1 MFFWWPTWLSHV
13 LIIAFT
19 GLKRTLYGFPFFF
32 CIETNNELES
42 SIHEIEEKE
51 SMIEKLSAELEELK
65 NEVQTKA
72 DERERLLRKRK
83 SLNEECNS
91 LQKKLHYCDSLL
103 KFVPKENLDS

>member
-1 MFFWWPTWLSHV
+1 MAN
-13 LIIAFT
+13 LIISCTDHSFYRFEKNAVWFS
-19 GLKRTLYGFPFFF
+19 FFF

-65 NEVQTKA
+65 KEVQTKA

>member
-1 MFFWWPTWLSHV
+1 MAN
-13 LIIAFT
+13 LIISSTDRSFYRFEKST
-19 GLKRTLYGFPFFF
+19 VWFSFF

-51 SMIEKLSAELEELK
+51 SMIEKLSTELEELK
-65 NEVQTKA
+65 KQVQTKA
-72 DERERLLRKRK
+72 NEREKLLRKRK

-103 KFVPKENLDS
+103 KFVPKENSDS

>member
-1 MFFWWPTWLSHV
+1 M
-13 LIIAFT
+13 IISSTDHSF
-19 GLKRTLYGFPFFF
+19 YGFEKNAVWFPFF

-65 NEVQTKA
+65 KEVQTKA

-83 SLNEECNS
+83 NLNEECNS

-103 KFVPKENLDS
+103 KFVPKESLDS